1 MAGRRECQGAL
12 PPRPIKAL
20 CATSAGRN
28 SRGIKNERSKSAAKT
43 RGTAL
48 TRWALRIVARG
59 ADEDDPRCMSCVTP
73 WIEA

>member
-1 MAGRRECQGAL
+1 MPTRSTTGADQGIVRDDRGQEQPRNKERAQQVSRKDKGNPRRE
-12 PPRPIKAL
+12 
-20 CATSAGRN
+20 
-28 SRGIKNERSKSAAKT
+28 
-43 RGTAL
+43 AL